1 VQNLT
6 HTVTG
11 TVTDANTVKL
21 DESLP
26 LHSVKVRVTIEALPA
41 SRPNRYWEVMTDI
54 RKRQHARNHQSPTP
68 ADVQRFVSEERKS
81 WE

>member
-1 VQNLT
+1 MQNLT
-6 HTVTG
+6 YTVTG

-26 LHSVKVRVTIEALPA
+26 LHSTKVRVTIEALPIA
-41 SRPNRYWEVMTDI
+41 RPSRYEEVMTEI
-54 RKRQHARNHQSPTP
+54 RQRQRARNHQPPTP
-68 ADVQRFVSEERKS
+68 ADVQRWVHQERES